1 MNKKKYK
8 DTFSQ
13 IHPSEETVERILD
26 MTENKHKSV
35 CKTALLAIA
44 VIISLLVIGGV
55 VAGAK
60 SDNGFL
66 NSVKDLIETEKT
78 ASAKVLEDKSYTNQK
93 GETVREVE
101 VVLDDGTKT
110 GFKSVSKGEAIEGSE
125 VYYMCCAG
133 ENGYQTVGVDEDG
146 NIIFGEFKNDA
157 DVTVEKINVD
167 LKKTIEE

>member
-1 MNKKKYK
+1 MNRKKYK

-13 IHPSEETVERILD
+13 IHPSEQTVERILD

-35 CKTALLAIA
+35 CRTALIA
-44 VIISLLVIGGV
+44 VAVIVSLLVIGGV

-60 SDNGFL
+60 ADNGFL
-66 NSVKDLIETEKT
+66 NSVKDLIEPEKT
-78 ASAKVLEDKSYTNQK
+78 TSEKVLEDKSYINQK

-101 VVLDDGTKT
+101 VVLADGTKT
-110 GFKSVSKGEAIEGSE
+110 GFKSVSSGEAIEEKSE
-125 VYYMCCAG
+125 VYMVCSG

-157 DVTVEKINVD
+157 DVSVEKINED
-167 LKKTIEE
+167 LKKLIEE